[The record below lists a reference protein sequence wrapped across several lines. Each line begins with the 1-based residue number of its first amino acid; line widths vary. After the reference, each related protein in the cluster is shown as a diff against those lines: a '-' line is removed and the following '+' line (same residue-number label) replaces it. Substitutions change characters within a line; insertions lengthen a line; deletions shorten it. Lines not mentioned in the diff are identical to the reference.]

1 MNVKYYNDII
11 KNRIQRTMR
20 REFPDA
26 DFAARHS
33 ALGTPAVERMTERFE
48 IAAGAEQPH
57 IFEGQQIVFMRTIGK
72 LPDIFMK
79 GEWRA
84 IKVLNNVH
92 ENGYQSNYTPDYIS
106 AINSGL
112 LSRLEGAG
120 EHRARVIK
128 AILDLAERYRKHAE
142 EIGRQDVAEV
152 LAQVP
157 AKPARTLR
165 EALQFFRIL
174 HYALWLE
181 GDYHNTVGRF
191 DLHFAPYYYADI
203 AAGRL
208 TKESALEL
216 IEDFFISFNIDS
228 DMYSG
233 IQQGDNG
240 QSLMLGGLTAEGG
253 ECFSEFSELC
263 LIASR
268 NLRVIDP
275 KINLRVNKNTPE
287 SLYELGTTLTAVGLG
302 FPQYSNDDVVI
313 PGLLELGYDYAD
325 AVNYSVAACW
335 ECIIPGCAMDV
346 VNYGSMNLSLAVREA
361 IVADLGKAADFE
373 SLMGS
378 VRENIEKRCS
388 AMVEARKKPL
398 WQMPSPF
405 LEMLF
410 SEIKYRNFGFHG
422 AGIASAAD
430 QLAAVKKYVFD
441 EKTVAPARLI
451 EVIESNFEND
461 PELLHLL
468 RYEAPKMGND
478 EDEVDSMACKVL
490 EFYADALRD
499 KRNIF
504 GGRFRAGTGTAL
516 MYINDARNTPATAD
530 GRRDGESFGANYAPN
545 LFSRISG
552 PVSLVRS
559 FSKPDLAKTING
571 GPFTVEFSADMFKND
586 EARSKTA
593 KLVKHF
599 IDRGG
604 HQIQLNA
611 VSLEDMLDAQV
622 NPEAH
627 RSLIVRVWGWSGYFV
642 ELDRCY
648 QDHVIARRRY
658 TV

>member
-1 MNVKYYNDII
+1 
-11 KNRIQRTMR
+11 
-20 REFPDA
+20 
-26 DFAARHS
+26 
-33 ALGTPAVERMTERFE
+33 
-48 IAAGAEQPH
+48 
-57 IFEGQQIVFMRTIGK
+57 
-72 LPDIFMK
+72 
-79 GEWRA
+79 
-84 IKVLNNVH
+84 
-92 ENGYQSNYTPDYIS
+92 
-106 AINSGL
+106 
-112 LSRLEGAG
+112 
-120 EHRARVIK
+120 
-128 AILDLAERYRKHAE
+128 
-142 EIGRQDVAEV
+142 
-152 LAQVP
+152 
-157 AKPARTLR
+157 
-165 EALQFFRIL
+165 
-174 HYALWLE
+174 
-181 GDYHNTVGRF
+181 
-191 DLHFAPYYYADI
+191 
-203 AAGRL
+203 
-208 TKESALEL
+208 
-216 IEDFFISFNIDS
+216 
-228 DMYSG
+228 
-233 IQQGDNG
+233 
-240 QSLMLGGLTAEGG
+240 
-253 ECFSEFSELC
+253 
-263 LIASR
+263 
-268 NLRVIDP
+268 
-275 KINLRVNKNTPE
+275 
-287 SLYELGTTLTAVGLG
+287 
-302 FPQYSNDDVVI
+302 
-313 PGLLELGYDYAD
+313 
-325 AVNYSVAACW
+325 
-335 ECIIPGCAMDV
+335 IPGCAMDV

-361 IVADLGKAADFE
+361 IVADLEKAADFE
-373 SLMGS
+373 SLMSS
-378 VRENIEKRCS
+378 VRDNIEKRCN

-398 WQMPSPF
+398 WQMPSPV

-441 EKTVAPARLI
+441 EKTVAPARLL
-451 EVIESNFEND
+451 EAIESNFEND

-478 EDEVDSMACKVL
+478 EDEADSMACRVL

-516 MYINDARNTPATAD
+516 MYINDARLTPATAD